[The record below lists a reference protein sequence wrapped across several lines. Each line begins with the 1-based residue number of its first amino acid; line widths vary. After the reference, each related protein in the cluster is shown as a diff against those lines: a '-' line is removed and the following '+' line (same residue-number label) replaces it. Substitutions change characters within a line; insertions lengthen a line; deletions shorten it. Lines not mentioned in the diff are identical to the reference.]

1 MWLEMALIEIEKKN
15 AVAYLRLNDPARR
28 NLLSSALCL
37 DLIEAVRHANADPDT
52 KAIVICA
59 EGKAFCAGAD
69 LDDLKAAA
77 AGDADAVKNVYDA
90 FMTVAESPLPTIALV
105 QGAAVGAGMNL
116 ALACDMRIVGES
128 ASFDTRFLQIG
139 LHPGGGHTWMLQR
152 AVGWEQAARLLL
164 LGHIVTGTE
173 AAGIGLAAQCVP
185 DAYLEAAG
193 DDALTNLLR
202 TPRELLL
209 RTKQSMRL
217 AAAGNHRQSYEHET
231 AEQMWSLHQPAFI
244 ALVEKL
250 QSKLAKR

>member
-1 MWLEMALIEIEKKN
+1 MWLDMALIDIEKKN
-15 AVAYLRLNDPARR
+15 EAVYLRLNDPARR

-37 DLIEAVRHANADPDT
+37 DLIDAVGQANADPEI

-69 LDDLKAAA
+69 LEDLKAAA
-77 AGDADAVKNVYDA
+77 AGDTAAVQNVYDA
-90 FMTVAESPLPTIALV
+90 FMAVADSPLPTIALV

-116 ALACDMRIVGES
+116 ALACDLRIVAES

-139 LHPGGGHTWMLQR
+139 LHPGGGHSWMLQR
-152 AVGWEQAARLLL
+152 AVGWEQSARLLL
-164 LGHIVTGTE
+164 LGKIVAGAE
-173 AAGIGLAAQCVP
+173 AVAIGLAAQCVA
-185 DAYLEAAG
+185 DTELETAAE
-193 DDALTNLLR
+193 DTLRNLLR

-217 AAAGNHRQSYEHET
+217 AAQGTHRQSYEHET

-250 QSKLAKR
+250 QNKLGKR

>member
-15 AVAYLRLNDPARR
+15 AAAYLRLNDPARR
-28 NLLSSALCL
+28 NLLSSELCL
-37 DLIEAVRHANADPDT
+37 DLIEAVRQANDDPDVN
-52 KAIVICA
+52 AIVICA

-69 LDDLKAAA
+69 LEDLKAAA
-77 AGDADAVKNVYDA
+77 AGATGAVENVYEA

-116 ALACDMRIVGES
+116 ALACDMRIVSES

-139 LHPGGGHTWMLQR
+139 LHPGGGHSWMLQR
-152 AVGWEQAARLLL
+152 AVGWEQSARLLL
-164 LGHIVTGTE
+164 LGQIVAGAE
-173 AAGIGLAAQCVP
+173 AVAIGLAGQCVA
-185 DAYLEAAG
+185 DAELESAAE
-193 DDALTNLLR
+193 DALKNLAR

-217 AAAGNHRQSYEHET
+217 AAASNHRQSYQHET

-244 ALVEKL
+244 ALLEKL
-250 QSKLAKR
+250 QKKLGMH